1 MKRQLRRDIRLLQAY
16 ATVSS
21 LLLVW
26 LAVTAFRQA
35 NVAPGGQKIDEIT
48 VQRLNVVDA
57 NGTLRLVLAGK
68 DRMHP
73 GVIDGK
79 VIDRPRPVAGLLFF
93 NDEGDEVGGL
103 TITGQERDGAR
114 RANALLAFDQLKQ
127 DQTIAIAYSEQNG
140 QRSAGLTVW
149 DRPDTPLS
157 ELIDKLNA
165 ANKLPDEEARQKAV
179 QAARASMP
187 PSPRRVFVGKNSDR
201 SAAIVLADSEGK
213 PRLNLRVDATG
224 QASIEFLD
232 ADGKVTER
240 FPAR

>member
-1 MKRQLRRDIRLLQAY
+1 MSRLRRDIRLLQAY

-26 LAVTAFRQA
+26 LAVSAFRQP
-35 NVAPGGQKIDEIT
+35 NVAPGGQKMDELT
-48 VQRLNVVDA
+48 VQRLNVIDA

-73 GVIDGK
+73 GILDGK
-79 VIDRPRPVAGLLFF
+79 VIERARPVAGLIFF

-103 TITGQERDGAR
+103 TITGQDRDGVR

-127 DQTIAIAYSEQNG
+127 DQTVAIAYSEQNG
-140 QRSAGLTVW
+140 QRSTGLTVW
-149 DRPDTPLS
+149 DRPDTRLS
-157 ELIDKLNA
+157 ELIEKLNS
-165 ANKLPDEEARQKAV
+165 ANKVADAGEREKAV

-201 SAAIVLADSEGK
+201 SASIMLADAAGK
-213 PRLNLRVDATG
+213 PRLTLRVDATG
-224 QASIEFLD
+224 AAAIEFLD
-232 ADGKVTER
+232 ADGKVTQR
-240 FPAR
+240 LPQ

>member
-1 MKRQLRRDIRLLQAY
+1 MTRRLRRDIRLLQGY

-26 LAVTAFRQA
+26 LAVSAFRQA

-48 VQRLNVVDA
+48 VQRLNVVDG

-73 GVIDGK
+73 GVLDGK

-93 NDEGDEVGGL
+93 NDDGDEVGGL
-103 TITGQERDGAR
+103 TITGQERDGVR

-140 QRSAGLTVW
+140 QRSTGLTIW
-149 DRPDTPLS
+149 DRPETRLS
-157 ELIDKLNA
+157 DLIEKLNA
-165 ANKLPDEEARQKAV
+165 ANKLADAEARQKAV
-179 QAARASMP
+179 QAARASAP
-187 PSPRRVFVGKNSDR
+187 PSPRRVFVGKNTDR
-201 SAAIVLADSEGK
+201 SAAIVLADAEGR
-213 PRLNLRVDATG
+213 PRLNLRVDADG
-224 QASIEFLD
+224 EAAIEFLD
-232 ADGKVTER
+232 AAGKVAQR
-240 FPAR
+240 FPR